1 MLKTFLDYVRLETTS
16 DESSETTPST
26 ASQFALAHRVAEDLR
41 ACGIVRVVET
51 PECYVYATI
60 PASPGQTQV
69 PPLGFIAHLDTSPE
83 VSGKNVH
90 PRIVE
95 AYDGKPLVLGSS
107 NIVLDPSLC
116 PELAGMIGKTLVTTD
131 GTTLLGGDDKAGVAI
146 LVQLARTLAAPDA
159 PSHPELHLAFT
170 PDEEIGRGTVAFDP
184 DLFAAKYAYT
194 VDGSAPDIF
203 ECANFNAAAATFSFT
218 GVNTHPGAAKN
229 IMRNAIKMANR
240 VLDFLPVD
248 EAPESTEGREGFF
261 HPLAISGSVA
271 KASLS
276 IIVRDHDA
284 KAFDARKAFLSTLAS
299 RLNKEFG
306 DGSVQLELHDQYR
319 NMEEALQAAPFLKE
333 AALSAI
339 RSVGLQPVVKPI
351 RGGTDGAILSQR
363 GIPCPNLGNGGHLFH
378 SLCEFVCLQEM
389 EQALSIVLQIAQ
401 NWHCRFSQ

>member
-1 MLKTFLDYVRLETTS
+1 MIKMIKKEY
-16 DESSETTPST
+16 
-26 ASQFALAHRVAEDLR
+26 
-41 ACGIVRVVET
+41 IM
-51 PECYVYATI
+51 
-60 PASPGQTQV
+60 
-69 PPLGFIAHLDTSPE
+69 
-83 VSGKNVH
+83 
-90 PRIVE
+90 
-95 AYDGKPLVLGSS
+95 
-107 NIVLDPSLC
+107 
-116 PELAGMIGKTLVTTD
+116 AGMTVILWSTLPSVSKLIINELSPMSATFYASLIAAV
-131 GTTLLGGDDKAGVAI
+131 TLLVINLIRGGAGFYKVYK
-146 LVQLARTLAAPDA
+146 LHDYAR
-159 PSHPELHLAFT
+159 
-170 PDEEIGRGTVAFDP
+170 
-184 DLFAAKYAYT
+184 
-194 VDGSAPDIF
+194 
-203 ECANFNAAAATFSFT
+203 
-218 GVNTHPGAAKN
+218 KN

-240 VLDFLPVD
+240 VLDSLPVD

-401 NWHCRFSQ
+401 NWHCRFSR